1 MGFNKDRGDSLN
13 VTNSNFTV
21 PTKEVIPE
29 EPFWKPY
36 ANIETAKSAG
46 QYLLS
51 FIAMLYL
58 FFKFLKPML
67 KKLTDPPL
75 PSAAERYNKNETTI
89 SVFHRYHTLHIWWT
103 KLDVRHHVG
112 PCSSTGGRARRQRCL
127 SSKWN
132 SFFWHCS

>member
-75 PSAAERYNKNETTI
+75 PSAAERYNKNET
-89 SVFHRYHTLHIWWT
+89 SN
-103 KLDVRHHVG
+103 DDG
-112 PCSSTGGRARRQRCL
+112 NSNESARNNEPNLNDAIQLANTNPRVVANVV
-127 SSKWN
+127 KNWVN
-132 SFFWHCS
+132 E